1 MHGSTGR
8 VAIQLISTGGY
19 YGAER
24 ALIELAAYLQA
35 AGWGSLV
42 VALDGQG
49 AGELVQRAG
58 ERGVRAE
65 AFVAHGRL
73 GVAAMLRRLRRLLAA
88 HPRALLHSHGY
99 KPDILLAV
107 LQAPRAFPCLAT
119 CHNWIS
125 DTAKLR
131 LLEAWDKRALRRFD
145 RVIAVSD
152 QIAAELIGSG
162 VSPQAVTV
170 IDNGISA
177 PPLDPQARASVRAE
191 LAVPEEAALLL
202 HVGRLARSKRIDLLL
217 AAVAQLPAAL
227 RATLVLAGEGPER
240 ETLMQLAAGLGLGE
254 RVRFCGYRR
263 DVARLLAA
271 ADLFVLSSEREGLP
285 ISVLEAMALACPI
298 VSTRVGAIPRVLE
311 DGTDAWLIAPGDGAA
326 LRDALGAALG
336 APHAARARARRA
348 QEKFTAGYSQ
358 QAMGERYLGIYEAV
372 LASRQPR

>member
-1 MHGSTGR
+1 MGGSTER

-24 ALIELAAYLQA
+24 ALVELAAYLQG
-35 AGWGSLV
+35 AGWHSQV
-42 VALDGQG
+42 VALEGRG
-49 AGELVQRAG
+49 AGELVQRAS

-73 GVAAMLRRLRRLLAA
+73 GVAAMLRRLRELLARQ
-88 HPRALLHSHGY
+88 PGALLHSHGY
-99 KPDILLAV
+99 KPDILLA
-107 LQAPRAFPCLAT
+107 LLGAPRRFPCVAT

-131 LLEAWDKRALRRFD
+131 LLEACDKRALRRFD
-145 RVIAVSD
+145 RVIAVSE
-152 QIAAELIGSG
+152 QIAAELTRSG
-162 VSPQAVTV
+162 VPPQAVTV

-177 PPLDPQARASVRAE
+177 PPLDPQARSSVRAE
-191 LAVPEEAALLL
+191 LGVPEEAALLL

-217 AAVAQLPAAL
+217 AAVAQLPAQS

-240 ETLMQLAAGLGLGE
+240 EALRQLAARLGLSE

-285 ISVLEAMALACPI
+285 ISILEAMALACPI

-311 DGTDAWLIAPGDGAA
+311 DGTDAWLIAPGDGVA
-326 LRDALGAALG
+326 LRNVLGAALA
-336 APHAARARARRA
+336 APELARARARRA
-348 QEKFTAGYSQ
+348 QQKFTVGYSQ
-358 QAMGERYLGIYEAV
+358 RAMGERYLRIYEAV
-372 LASRQPR
+372 LAQRPPR